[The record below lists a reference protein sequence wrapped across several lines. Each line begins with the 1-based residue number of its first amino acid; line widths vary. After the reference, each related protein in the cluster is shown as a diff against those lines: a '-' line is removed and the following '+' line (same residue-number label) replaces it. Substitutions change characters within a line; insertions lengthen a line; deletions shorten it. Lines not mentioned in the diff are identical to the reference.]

1 MVDVVTVARSHQ
13 NRRMKQAGSGSQLS
27 TRLEKGGLPCRAGTY
42 PRLRLL
48 IIAVMLPTR
57 HPLSSLIFEHNLRYI
72 PGGVMSLN
80 RKVEPRISFVRAAGS
95 HMWDADGNR
104 YIDLHAAFG
113 PYLLGHNHPEINDA
127 VSETMRR
134 DMSLYGS
141 GTTEQEGELAEL
153 ICTNIP
159 WVESVQ
165 ILNTGS
171 EATAQAIRLARAFTG
186 RDHIILMQGGYN
198 GWHNDVAWNLMTSL
212 DQLGPHRS
220 PGEYSKVPI
229 SAGIPGAHR
238 DLIHVVNFNDLDSV
252 RLVCSQYPIATV
264 ILEPVLQNIGIV
276 PPQPGYLEGLRKL
289 ADELGFV
296 LIFDEVKTGFRH
308 AFGGFAEISGVVPD
322 LVVYGKAIAN
332 GFPIAAL
339 GGKRRIMDL
348 FADPDPARRVLL
360 AGTYNAH
367 PIPVAAAITTMKLLL
382 AHDGELYR
390 HLEKKAAAIENAFIS
405 NASGASSPLVV
416 SRIGSAFCYYFMDHV
431 PVDWHDILE
440 HHNFNRDVALR
451 REMIARGVYAF
462 PLAVKQLSI
471 SSAHTD
477 EDVQFV
483 IETMAHLLQ
492 STDTV
497 DELARSVSRA

>member
-1 MVDVVTVARSHQ
+1 MAR
-13 NRRMKQAGSGSQLS
+13 
-27 TRLEKGGLPCRAGTY
+27 
-42 PRLRLL
+42 
-48 IIAVMLPTR
+48 
-57 HPLSSLIFEHNLRYI
+57 IFEQLAADACI
-72 PGGVMSLN
+72 C
-80 RKVEPRISFVRAAGS
+80 KVEPTISFVRAAGAN
-95 HMWDADGNR
+95 MWDAEGNR

-134 DMSLYGS
+134 GMSLYGS

-153 ICTNIP
+153 ICSNIP

-171 EATAQAIRLARAFTG
+171 EATAQAIRLARAYTG
-186 RDHIILMQGGYN
+186 RDHVILMQGGYN
-198 GWHNDVAWNLMTSL
+198 GWHNDVAWNLMSSL
-212 DQLGPHRS
+212 DQLGPRRS

-238 DLIHVVNFNDLDSV
+238 DLLHVVNFNYLESV
-252 RLVCSQYPIATV
+252 RFVCSQYPIATV

-289 ADELGFV
+289 ADEFGFV
-296 LIFDEVKTGFRH
+296 LTFDEVKTGFRH
-308 AFGGFAEISGVVPD
+308 AFGGYAELSSVVPD

-348 FADPDPARRVLL
+348 FADADPARRVLL

-367 PIPVAAAITTMKLLL
+367 PIPVAAAIKTMKLLL
-382 AHDGELYR
+382 ANNGELYR
-390 HLEKKAAAIENAFIS
+390 ELERNGAAIETAL
-405 NASGASSPLVV
+405 ASTSPSAAGSMVV
-416 SRIGSAFCYYFMDHV
+416 SRVRSAFCFYFMDHV

-440 HHNFNRDVALR
+440 HHDFDRDVALR

-477 EDVQFV
+477 EDVQSV
-483 IETMAHLLQ
+483 IDTMSHLLT
-492 STDTV
+492 SADTV
-497 DELARSVSRA
+497 GDLARSVSRV

>member
-1 MVDVVTVARSHQ
+1 MFAS
-13 NRRMKQAGSGSQLS
+13 RR
-27 TRLEKGGLPCRAGTY
+27 P
-42 PRLRLL
+42 
-48 IIAVMLPTR
+48 V
-57 HPLSSLIFEHNLRYI
+57 SSRIFEHNLRYI

-80 RKVEPRISFVRAAGS
+80 RKVEPSISFTHAAGS
-95 HMWDADGNR
+95 YMWDAEGNR

-113 PYLLGHNHPEINDA
+113 PYLLGHNHPAINNA
-127 VSETMRR
+127 VMETIRR

-153 ICTNIP
+153 ICSNIP

-186 RDHIILMQGGYN
+186 RDHVILMQGGYN
-198 GWHNDVAWNLMTSL
+198 GWHNDVAWNLMTPL
-212 DQLGPHRS
+212 NQVGPRRS
-220 PGEYSKVPI
+220 PGEYPKAPM
-229 SAGIPGAHR
+229 SAGMPDAHR
-238 DLIHVVNFNDLDSV
+238 DLIHAINFNDLDSV
-252 RLVCSQYPIATV
+252 RFVCERYPVATI

-276 PPQPGYLEGLRKL
+276 PPQPGYLEGLRKM
-289 ADELGFV
+289 ADEFGFV

-308 AFGGFAEISGVVPD
+308 SFGGFAERSGVVPD

-332 GFPIAAL
+332 GFPIAAV

-348 FADPDPARRVLL
+348 FADPDPGRRVLL

-367 PIPVAAAITTMKLLL
+367 PVPVAAALETMKLLL

-390 HLEKKAAAIENAFIS
+390 ELEKKGSAIENALESITS
-405 NASGASSPLVV
+405 DTAGPMVV
-416 SRIGSAFCYYFMDHV
+416 SRIGSAFCLYFMDHV

-440 HHNFNRDVALR
+440 HHDFERDGALR
-451 REMIARGVYAF
+451 RDMIARGVYAF

-471 SSAHTD
+471 SSAHTN
-477 EDVQFV
+477 EDVQS
-483 IETMAHLLQ
+483 IIDTMSQLLTSAH
-492 STDTV
+492 TV
-497 DELARSVSRA
+497 RDLTPSA